1 MRAITHIRILC
12 SSAFLAHLAISSA
25 YADDYTPPPSPTPSI
40 IAAID
45 VMIDK
50 ISSSLPRKID
60 DTSDFIKLRRE
71 HTNIIY
77 TTKIRHEA
85 QAEAN
90 ELRAGIRDDPH
101 KMEIINLSLSRVRQR
116 LCEPTPSRFLLSGF
130 SVTYE
135 MYDDSGLITSSTT
148 VLADCNK

>member
-1 MRAITHIRILC
+1 MTAITHARILC
-12 SSAFLAHLAISSA
+12 SSTFLAHLAISSA

-40 IAAID
+40 VAAID

-85 QAEAN
+85 QAEAD
-90 ELRAGIRDDPH
+90 ELRGGIRDDPH
-101 KMEIINLSLSRVRQR
+101 KME
-116 LCEPTPSRFLLSGF
+116 
-130 SVTYE
+130 
-135 MYDDSGLITSSTT
+135 
-148 VLADCNK
+148 